1 MARPTLHTSDQILDA
16 ARTVVLTD
24 GAPGATIG
32 AISRMS
38 RAPAGSIYHRFGSRD
53 VVLVELWM
61 RAVKRSQGRFLAA
74 IEAGSGPFESI
85 TAAGLSIIDFA
96 VTDHDDAR
104 LLCSLRFE
112 DLVRSPLSDP
122 LNARLR
128 RLNRPVAVA
137 VAELARQLGGEHVA
151 ARELVMLA
159 AFDLPYGAV
168 RRHLNADAPLPT
180 SLRANV
186 EVAIRAVLEAAARP
200 GGGPSFDRLS
210 TETR

>member
-16 ARTVVLTD
+16 ARSVVLAD

-32 AISRMS
+32 AIARTSG
-38 RAPAGSIYHRFGSRD
+38 APAGSIYHRFGSRD

-74 IEAGSGPFESI
+74 IEASPGPLEAVV
-85 TAAGLSIIDFA
+85 AAGLSIVDFA

-122 LNARLR
+122 LKARLR
-128 RLNRPVAVA
+128 RLNRPVAEA
-137 VAELARQLGGEHVA
+137 VAELARQLGGEQEHA
-151 ARELVMLA
+151 QELVMLA

-168 RRHLNADAPLPT
+168 RRHLNADAPLPR

-186 EVAIRAVLEAAARP
+186 EVAVRAVLEAGAPRDGEA
-200 GGGPSFDRLS
+200 SSEL
-210 TETR
+210 TIET

>member
-16 ARTVVLTD
+16 ARTVVLAD

-32 AISRMS
+32 AISRAS

-61 RAVKRSQGRFLAA
+61 RAVERSQQRFLAA
-74 IEAGSGPFESI
+74 IEASAGPFEAVI
-85 TAAGLSIIDFA
+85 AAGLSIVDFA

-104 LLCSLRFE
+104 LLCSLRYE

-137 VAELARQLGGEHVA
+137 VAKLASRLGGQRVDA
-151 ARELVMLA
+151 QELVMLA

-168 RRHLNADAPLPT
+168 RRHLNADASLPA

-186 EVAIRAVLEAAARP
+186 EVAIRAVLEAAAPR
-200 GGGPSFDRLS
+200 GSDPSPDRLS
-210 TETR
+210 TATR